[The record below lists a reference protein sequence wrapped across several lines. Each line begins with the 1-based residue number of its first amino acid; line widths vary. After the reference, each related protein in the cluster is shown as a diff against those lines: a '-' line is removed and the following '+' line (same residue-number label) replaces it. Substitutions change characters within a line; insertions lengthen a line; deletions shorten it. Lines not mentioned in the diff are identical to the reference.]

1 MLVTKLLAVITLFTV
16 MVPRCAAD
24 PNVSAAI
31 SFKAA
36 LTVAV
41 WVPLAIDRFVPAPVS
56 VFKVLAPSVPIALI
70 AVTLLLVKVFA
81 KPAFTAPTRHR
92 NLLQLLVT
100 QSTEVTDMVG
110 VVVTV
115 GEGATG
121 PPVPG
126 PSDLSALGLPRRL
139 RR

>member
-1 MLVTKLLAVITLFTV
+1 MVTLVV
-16 MVPRCAAD
+16 
-24 PNVSAAI
+24 
-31 SFKAA
+31 
-36 LTVAV
+36 VAV
-41 WVPLAIDRFVPAPVS
+41 RSVRGDVS
-56 VFKVLAPSVPIALI
+56 QVFRLGLGPSVPIALI